1 MSRDVILARNAL
13 DPTCWIRHENVA
25 NLTEFL
31 QENIG
36 PTLSPHTRFYQ
47 GSVDGTSDVTPF
59 DAASAEALE
68 ALPGPLFVV
77 CYPESPGQ
85 IAVNVGL
92 LIVSLVVG
100 EILRKS
106 PKDPGHPPKQG
117 SANNALADRQNTAR
131 VLGRIPDIF
140 GKVRATPDLIAA
152 PFITYAGNLEV
163 ELSAMC
169 LGAGTYDVNPAEVF
183 EGDSVAQN
191 IALLSIEVYPPGQLP
206 GVGTPQIT
214 IGSAIGREVQTITKI
229 EAVNGQILTALN
241 ELTQHGTIPT
251 GVSTDVTQD
260 PNLVGLPY
268 AFIEFFYDP
277 ISNPNIA
284 FISIPTKSQIPG
296 DISAITD
303 AISIGDTLEVRA
315 DPTGITKRR
324 SGRFNDTN
332 FNAYDQTGY
341 VLPVVNLADDNF
353 GYNVLNITSATRG
366 TAPFAYQYAD
376 IEIAIPAPKLADWS
390 HFTTFCAGQPLRNA
404 ATLVTPIFRNGRF
417 VNEVGPFFVNDPN
430 MTSLSLNFVAD
441 NGLFADDG
449 NNIDVINIDITVRV
463 APADATG
470 SAIGATEEQTFTVI
484 GSLYD
489 LSTRALTAVFV
500 PGTFAGGRCLV
511 SCMRVT
517 QSYWRVEDPGQGPIT
532 TKNATVGVTLR
543 GDLNPIGGTEYPR
556 PSAFHWDPVGYAP
569 PGSGIPAPG
578 IYKQV
583 NGTIEDTV
591 RWTHLYSIA
600 DTGVT
605 DYGDVTLVVA
615 QTTQQ
620 RGTRS
625 TQNSRK
631 TSMLCT
637 RKTNLWNGTAFVGPL
652 QSNLL
657 GRDTFFAILK
667 DPLLGNIP
675 DAQIDFPGIAAAFGA
690 VDAYFG
696 DFATNFGTTFDS
708 ENYTLE
714 DMLSRVAQSCFCTAY
729 REGGIIKVKPKIAQ
743 DNAVVLF
750 NHRNM
755 LPGSETRTVAF
766 GTEADYDGAK
776 IDYADDAGNT
786 IKTLIVPSLATS
798 SRPLEV
804 SVTGI
809 RDPVRA
815 AFHAWRAYN
824 HILYQNTRVEFNALS
839 EAALCLIDDKI
850 LVADT
855 TRPETISGEIVGVSG
870 LILTTSQDIPAAT
883 GGTLFL
889 QHTDGTVEGIAAF
902 FLETRQIALFSAPSV
917 PLVTDPNA
925 GVRTGYTLVQATD
938 ARSRGFLLEQK
949 SAQSTM
955 TWQLAATNYSAGYY
969 FKDAL
974 QTWFNPR
981 IAGMLDM
988 SPYSR
993 SFAITGSFPTVID
1006 ATRGHV
1012 VSDDSTA
1019 FVTVSNPDITK
1030 LDVANY
1036 TSYTKS
1042 LWLNKTAPGT
1052 SQLISPASGSGQDR
1066 LIWDSSEHITIDHN
1080 NVTYIDYPGMPAA
1093 TWVMVTATYNA
1104 VTHVLR
1110 LYINGAPVAFQSS
1123 VPAASSH
1130 AGLKLLAGW
1139 SGLVD
1144 DCRMYLRCLSV
1155 EDVNELFLRT
1165 FM

>member
-1 MSRDVILARNAL
+1 MRDVILARNAL
-13 DPTCWIRHENVA
+13 DPTCWIHHENVV

-31 QENIG
+31 KENIG
-36 PTLSPHTRFYQ
+36 PTLPPHTRFYQ
-47 GSVDGTSDVTPF
+47 GAVDGASDVTPF
-59 DAASAEALE
+59 DVASAEALE
-68 ALPGPLFVV
+68 ALPGPLYVV

-85 IAVNVGL
+85 LAVNVGL
-92 LIVSLVVG
+92 FIVSLVLG
-100 EILRKS
+100 QIL
-106 PKDPGHPPKQG
+106 PKDKKDPNRSPRQG
-117 SANNALADRQNTAR
+117 SQNNTLSDRANTTRL
-131 VLGRIPDIF
+131 LGRIPDIY
-140 GKVRATPDLIAA
+140 GKVRGTPDLIAQ
-152 PFITYAGNLEV
+152 PYITYVANKQV
-163 ELSAMC
+163 EIATMI
-169 LGAGTYDVNPAEVF
+169 LGRGTYDVVPTDVF
-183 EGDSVAQN
+183 EGESQAQN
-191 IALLSIEVYPPGQLP
+191 VLGLSVEVYPPGQMP
-206 GVGTPQIT
+206 TVGSPQIT
-214 IGSAIGREVQTITKI
+214 IGNAIGQPVVNAKKI
-229 EAVNGQILTALN
+229 DAVNGQLLPAFNDLTL
-241 ELTQHGTIPT
+241 HGTLPATSDEDATISSFMEFGYVSAGI
-251 GVSTDVTQD
+251 GV
-260 PNLVGLPY
+260 
-268 AFIEFFYDP
+268 
-277 ISNPNIA
+277 
-284 FISIPTKSQIPG
+284 ISIPTRDPA
-296 DISAITD
+296 DISEVTD
-303 AISIGDTLEVRA
+303 AIEIGDILELRFDAARVTTRRFGNFILVQNSQSA
-315 DPTGITKRR
+315 IDTTGFVPPTP
-324 SGRFNDTN
+324 
-332 FNAYDQTGY
+332 
-341 VLPVVNLADDNF
+341 LLADDNH
-353 GYNVLNITSATRG
+353 GYTVTNIAPATRG
-366 TAPFAYQYAD
+366 FVHYAD
-376 IEIAIPAPKLADWS
+376 VTISIPAAKQAEWNKIPA
-390 HFTTFCAGQPLRNA
+390 FTGGFAVEMFNPA
-404 ATLVTPIFRNGRF
+404 ALVTPKFRDGKYA
-417 VNEVGPFFVNDPN
+417 NEIGSFFVDDPA
-430 MTSLSLNFVAD
+430 MQSLSLNFVAD
-441 NGLFADDG
+441 RGAFIDDG
-449 NNIDVINIDITVRV
+449 SNIFRINIDVTVRV

-470 SAIGATEEQTFTVI
+470 TAIGAIEEQVFTVI
-484 GSLYD
+484 GSAID
-489 LSTRALTAVFV
+489 LTTRAITAIFT

-511 SCMRVT
+511 SCIRTT
-517 QSYWRVEDPGQGPIT
+517 QSLWRTDDPGQGPII
-532 TKNATVGVTLR
+532 VLSGGVIISALSA
-543 GDLNPIGGTEYPR
+543 LNPIGGTYPTSEWN
-556 PSAFHWDPVGYAP
+556 PSGFTNL
-569 PGSGIPAPG
+569 SIPAPG
-578 IYKQV
+578 VYKKQT
-583 NGTIEDTV
+583 GTLEDTV
-591 RWTHLYSIA
+591 RWNHLYSMS
-600 DTGVT
+600 DLSVT
-605 DYGDVTLVVA
+605 DFGDTTLIM
-615 QTTQQ
+615 
-620 RGTRS
+620 TRQEANKS
-625 TQNSRK
+625 SNLPSSRK
-631 TSMLCT
+631 LSMLCT
-637 RKTNLWNGTAFVGPL
+637 RKTNLWNGSAFVGPL

-696 DFATNFGTTFDS
+696 DFATNFGATFDS
-708 ENYTLE
+708 ESSTLE
-714 DMLSRVAQSCFCTAY
+714 DMLARVAQSCFCTAY
-729 REGGIIKVKPKIAQ
+729 REGGIIKVKPKIAV
-743 DNAVVLF
+743 DNAIVLF

-786 IKTLIVPSLATS
+786 IKTLIVPAPQDS

-809 RDPVRA
+809 RDSVRA

-824 HILYQNTRVEFNALS
+824 HILYQNTRVEFNALA
-839 EAALCLIDDKI
+839 EAALCVIDDKI

-855 TRPETISGEIVGVSG
+855 TRPETLSGEIVGVSG
-870 LILTTSQDIPAAT
+870 LFLTTSQDIPSGAT
-883 GGTLFL
+883 VYTAFL
-889 QHTDGTVEGIAAF
+889 QHTDGTVEGIPAA

-917 PLVTDPNA
+917 PLVTDPGA
-925 GVRTGYTLVQATD
+925 GVRTGYTLVAPTD

-969 FKDAL
+969 FQDAL

-981 IAGMLDM
+981 LAGLLDL

-993 SFAITGSFPTVID
+993 TFAITGSFPTVID
-1006 ATRGHV
+1006 GTRGAV

-1030 LDVANY
+1030 LGVANY

-1110 LYINGAPVAFQSS
+1110 LYINGASVAFQSS